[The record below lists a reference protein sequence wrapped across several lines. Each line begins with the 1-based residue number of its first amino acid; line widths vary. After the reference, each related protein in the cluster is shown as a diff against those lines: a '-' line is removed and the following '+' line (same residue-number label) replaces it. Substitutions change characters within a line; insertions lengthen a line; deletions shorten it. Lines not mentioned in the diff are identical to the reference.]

1 MDDSAAARRQQL
13 DRAIELK
20 AFEIACAE
28 AIVSQW
34 SSASERGWLLSMIG
48 GGLGTALAVT
58 RGRTARQWA
67 EQVSLMR
74 RELVELQIERRLA

>member
-1 MDDSAAARRQQL
+1 MDPSAAARREQL

-20 AFEIACAE
+20 TFEIACAD
-28 AIVSQW
+28 ALVSQW
-34 SSASERGWLLSMIG
+34 SSGSERGWLLSMLA

-67 EQVSLMR
+67 ARASALR
-74 RELVELQIERRLA
+74 HELIELKIERRLL